1 MFTMVL
7 QGTHESMK
15 SNWHEI
21 SICCSD
27 LLGRERV
34 GMGMWAEGSM
44 LSHQRINITSGYF
57 LLSLDQGKL
66 NCSEIHR

>member
-27 LLGRERV
+27 LLGWERV
-34 GMGMWAEGSM
+34 GMGMWVEGSM
-44 LSHQRINITSGYF
+44 LSHQRINITSG
-57 LLSLDQGKL
+57 LLF
-66 NCSEIHR
+66 CSISSCPWIREN